1 MNEHISVLNAQIREC
16 FGRVVYSH
24 KTHEK
29 CADIY
34 FSRLT
39 LIKNVQI
46 GLAALTTGTVLS
58 DIFGLFGLGIWAK
71 IISAVSSIALLGLNT
86 YSKSFNLGELV
97 QKHRDTALKLWSVR
111 EKYLSLLADTKVGT
125 SDASIIQRVR
135 DHLQEELEAIYASAP
150 STFSKAYEDA
160 RKALQIDEE
169 LTFTDGEIDQFLPD
183 SLRSS

>member
-1 MNEHISVLNAQIREC
+1 MNEQILVLNAQIREC

-34 FSRLT
+34 FSRLN
-39 LIKNVQI
+39 LIKNIQI

-71 IISAVSSIALLGLNT
+71 IISAVSSVALLGLNT
-86 YSKSFNLGELV
+86 YNKNFNLGELV

-111 EKYLSLLADTKVGT
+111 ENYLSLLADIKAGIA
-125 SDASIIQRVR
+125 DAEVIQRER
-135 DHLQEELEAIYASAP
+135 DHLQDELEDIYASAP
-150 STFSKAYEDA
+150 PTFSKAYEDA
-160 RKALQIDEE
+160 RKALQISEE
-169 LTFTDGEIDQFLPD
+169 LTFTDGEIDKFLPD
-183 SLRSS
+183 SLRGA